1 MRTKPRYPI
10 VRHSVNNIPIKISD
24 RTRRRLGTQTPRRK
38 TLWIYNWPIMI
49 GHLSKTTQLNSA
61 QLCLSLAGEA
71 TRYSITQL
79 AAIYIQMQWG
89 GQKKKSSKAS
99 SNIIVIIVT
108 SDCMYPLLYSR
119 GRDRGLP
126 VTRYPHISCTGMRDI
141 YPTNRRNLM
150 RTVFNKNKLSPLP
163 HRAES

>member
-1 MRTKPRYPI
+1 MKTKPRYPI

-71 TRYSITQL
+71 TRYSNPIGCY
-79 AAIYIQMQWG
+79 IYSNAMG
-89 GQKKKSSKAS
+89 GAKEEVK
-99 SNIIVIIVT
+99 
-108 SDCMYPLLYSR
+108 
-119 GRDRGLP
+119 
-126 VTRYPHISCTGMRDI
+126 
-141 YPTNRRNLM
+141 
-150 RTVFNKNKLSPLP
+150 
-163 HRAES
+163 